1 MDEAEDSREKVKRIQ
16 VQHHDEEGWL
26 QSGETGNMKTELI
39 YEDREILV
47 VYKPAGFATQTA
59 GIGHADVVSEL
70 KNYIWQTDRKTE
82 QTKPAGNTQPYL
94 GVIHRLDQPVE
105 GLLVF
110 ARNARAA
117 AHLSRQLQRQ
127 DAEGGFCKCY
137 YAVVCG
143 RPPELEGRL
152 EDYLRK
158 RDGRAEI
165 MELSSKEGS
174 GWEARR
180 ACLRY
185 RILQILDRPEIAL
198 ADIRLETG
206 RFHQIRAQ
214 MAHGGMALLGDRK
227 YGDDKSLRIGG
238 ELDIQNAALCAYRL
252 EFVHP
257 VSGGKMEFQ
266 VKPGGKAFSFF
277 SQL

>member
-1 MDEAEDSREKVKRIQ
+1 M
-16 VQHHDEEGWL
+16 
-26 QSGETGNMKTELI
+26 
-39 YEDREILV
+39 
-47 VYKPAGFATQTA
+47 
-59 GIGHADVVSEL
+59 
-70 KNYIWQTDRKTE
+70 
-82 QTKPAGNTQPYL
+82 
-94 GVIHRLDQPVE
+94 
-105 GLLVF
+105 
-110 ARNARAA
+110 
-117 AHLSRQLQRQ
+117 
-127 DAEGGFCKCY
+127 
-137 YAVVCG
+137 
-143 RPPELEGRL
+143 

-214 MAHGGMALLGDRK
+214 MAHGGMALLGDSQ
-227 YGDDKSLRIGG
+227 YGADNSLRIGG
-238 ELDIQNAALCAYRL
+238 ELDLQNAALCAYRL